1 MINENLH
8 DLYQVKSKREI
19 SSTYRRSASRWQ
31 KKDKADFITNVGVKT
46 VRRQGKLTVEVF
58 AERPNV
64 KIALKVLPDKHFT
77 TP

>member
-8 DLYQVKSKREI
+8 ELYQVKSKREI

-46 VRRQGKLTVEVF
+46 VRRFG
-58 AERPNV
+58 
-64 KIALKVLPDKHFT
+64 
-77 TP
+77 